1 MFVKCDAMAHLPRK
15 YTPRNDFCVWFKM
28 SESVQV
34 TLPLVIGEVVS
45 FRDEKDRFRMLLQ
58 AIALARLVSEL
69 RKPGSTEQL
78 FIVAVYLTKELT
90 AERYIV
96 MKCRAGSE
104 EVVLQH
110 Y

>member
-1 MFVKCDAMAHLPRK
+1 MFVKCDAMADLPRK
-15 YTPRNDFCVWFKM
+15 YSPRNDFCVRFKT
-28 SESVQV
+28 SEV

-69 RKPGSTEQL
+69 RKPGSTEHP
-78 FIVAVYLTKELT
+78 FIVAIYLSKEMI

-96 MKCRAGSE
+96 MKSRAESD
-104 EVVLQH
+104 EVVL
-110 Y
+110 